1 MDVIIDLNDTDLPE
15 NIGNIQSIQDNEN
28 SNNEIVINGNSK
40 LSLSDPFLISSCSDA
55 QVDQVNDKEGNVEER
70 VHSFVEHRSST
81 SSSSFQ
87 HISKRLLVDDM
98 SIDHVSSDSDDDYF
112 DEDDDVSEFR
122 QLTQPHRFRHCIIQS
137 KKILSSSNNKQPY
150 NNRLSAANMMT
161 ISNTSKTASPSRNL
175 SKDYMKTD
183 NQFFGLDCVARHT
196 DQRQQSTSS
205 SNSSVIFSGITS
217 SSLSPLSWSAEL
229 NTNTATITSLNSE
242 SLNNSSNGT
251 SDSPTYLHSTIL
263 SSNESTSRSGQFLV
277 SNHQHHHQICIG
289 SSCISVH
296 SAASQASNDSSLLDY
311 PVNTPICKFCH
322 QRGKSN
328 NPLISPCYCKGTI
341 RYMHA
346 RCLMVSLENLLV
358 LI

>member
-1 MDVIIDLNDTDLPE
+1 MDAIIDLDNVDLQE
-15 NIGNIQSIQDNEN
+15 NIENIRSIQNNEN
-28 SNNEIVINGNSK
+28 RNNKIDIYNDGK
-40 LSLSDPFLISSCSDA
+40 LSLSDPFLIASCSNIKA
-55 QVDQVNDKEGNVEER
+55 DQVNNKEEGNVEER
-70 VHSFVEHRSST
+70 VHSFIEHRSST

-87 HISKRLLVDDM
+87 HLSKRLLVNDM

-112 DEDDDVSEFR
+112 DENDDVSEFR
-122 QLTQPHRFRHCIIQS
+122 QLTQPHRFRHCIIQP

-150 NNRLSAANMMT
+150 NNRLSSANMLA
-161 ISNTSKTASPSRNL
+161 ISNATKTASPSKNL
-175 SKDYMKTD
+175 NQNYVKNDS
-183 NQFFGLDCVARHT
+183 QFFGLDYVAG
-196 DQRQQSTSS
+196 DDVQGQQSTSS
-205 SNSSVIFSGITS
+205 SSSSVIFSGIAS
-217 SSLSPLSWSAEL
+217 SSLSPLSWSAER
-229 NTNTATITSLNSE
+229 NTNIATITLDGE
-242 SLNNSSNGT
+242 SLNNSSNST
-251 SDSPTYLHSTIL
+251 SDSPLYSTIL
-263 SSNESTSRSGQFLV
+263 SSNESTNQSGQFLV
-277 SNHQHHHQICIG
+277 SNHHHQICIG

-346 RCLMVSLENLLV
+346 RCLMVSLANMLG